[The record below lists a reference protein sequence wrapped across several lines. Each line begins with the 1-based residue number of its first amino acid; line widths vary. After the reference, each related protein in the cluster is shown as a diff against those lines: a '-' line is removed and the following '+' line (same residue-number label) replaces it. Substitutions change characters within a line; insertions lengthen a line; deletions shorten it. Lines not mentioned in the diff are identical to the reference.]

1 MHDNAAE
8 QSLRRAPL
16 RRRAATAFICA
27 LCLLGAAA
35 ATASTATTAS
45 TAGPGGQPLPAAL
58 QVAQAEEKV
67 SLSQAT
73 RMVRERTGGQV
84 LRAETKRS
92 KGRTVHRIRVLTEDG
107 RVRTWHVDAESGR
120 VY

>member
-1 MHDNAAE
+1 MHDKAAE
-8 QSLRRAPL
+8 QSARRAPL
-16 RRRAATAFICA
+16 RSRAATALLCA
-27 LCLLGAAA
+27 LCLLGGAAPV
-35 ATASTATTAS
+35 S
-45 TAGPGGQPLPAAL
+45 AGPRAEALPATL
-58 QVAQAEEKV
+58 QVAQAEERI

-84 LRAETKRS
+84 LRAETRRS

-107 RVRTWHVDAESGR
+107 RVRTWHVDAETGR

>member
-8 QSLRRAPL
+8 QSPRRAL
-16 RRRAATAFICA
+16 RGGRLGTVLFCA
-27 LCLLGAAA
+27 LCLLGG
-35 ATASTATTAS
+35 
-45 TAGPGGQPLPAAL
+45 AGPVIAERGGQPPRPML
-58 QVAQAEEKV
+58 QLAQAEEKI

-84 LRAETKRS
+84 LRAETKRN
-92 KGRTVHRIRVLTEDG
+92 KGRTVHRIRVLTEEG
-107 RVRTWHVDAESGR
+107 RVRTWHVDAQTGR